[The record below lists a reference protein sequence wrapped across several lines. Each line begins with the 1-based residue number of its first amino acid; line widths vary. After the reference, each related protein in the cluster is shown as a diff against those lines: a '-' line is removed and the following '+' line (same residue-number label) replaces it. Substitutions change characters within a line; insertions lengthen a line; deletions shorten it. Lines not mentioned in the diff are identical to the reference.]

1 MALAETATRKV
12 TERMPK
18 VFDAKSHAVM
28 DYIATGAFFVMAAMF
43 WERNKRAAIGAAAC
57 GGVVLATSMLTNYP
71 GGVKKVIS
79 FQTHGRI
86 DAGLAGL
93 TASIPNFLAFTGEP
107 EAKYFR
113 GAALA
118 ESVITGL
125 TDFDTADASGKVIE
139 MRRGRSA

>member
-1 MALAETATRKV
+1 MALAETATRMV

-28 DYIATGAFFVMAAMF
+28 DYVTAGAFFVMAAVF
-43 WERNKRAAIGAAAC
+43 WDRNERAAIGAAAC
-57 GGVVLATSMLTNYP
+57 GGAVLATSMLTNYP

-79 FQTHGRI
+79 FQTHGRV
-86 DAGLAGL
+86 DAGLAAL
-93 TASIPNFLAFTGEP
+93 TASIPNFFAFTDEP

-118 ESVITGL
+118 ESAIAGL
-125 TDFDTADASGKVIE
+125 TDYDTADATGKVIE
-139 MRRGRSA
+139 MRRGSA